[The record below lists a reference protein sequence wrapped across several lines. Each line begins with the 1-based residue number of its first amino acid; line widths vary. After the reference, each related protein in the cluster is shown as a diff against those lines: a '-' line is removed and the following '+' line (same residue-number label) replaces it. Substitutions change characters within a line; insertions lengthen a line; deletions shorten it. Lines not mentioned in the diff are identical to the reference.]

1 MNDKSI
7 KIAERLNELSGKDY
21 KESERLIMEH
31 TYLIVNIAKRNGFS
45 LGNYQGLKEQ
55 RIDLLKH
62 ISRMENDLICENL
75 SDFEFKTKM
84 ADMKLLT
91 RMYLYPREYQTGR
104 HSPIASGK

>member
-55 RIDLLKH
+55 KKDLLRH
-62 ISRMENDLICENL
+62 IAKMENDLICGTL
-75 SDFEFKTKM
+75 SHFEYKTKM

-91 RMYLYPREYQTGR
+91 QMFLYPAEYRTGQR
-104 HSPIASGK
+104 TH